1 MRGTAWRGREAKPAR
16 QPERR
21 PRGVTDVAWAAVAR
35 PRDRAPACSCDPLG
49 MPRAAAVMRRRGLD
63 RWRDVIGTMRAV
75 LMLTGAPRCRTFLDA
90 LGPQQT
96 EGLYGRPMRHAA
108 HSQP

>member
-1 MRGTAWRGREAKPAR
+1 RQSAGLLVRSAR
-16 QPERR
+16 
-21 PRGVTDVAWAAVAR
+21 DAASGGGH
-35 PRDRAPACSCDPLG
+35 APA
-49 MPRAAAVMRRRGLD
+49 GLD

-90 LGPQQT
+90 LGPQQA